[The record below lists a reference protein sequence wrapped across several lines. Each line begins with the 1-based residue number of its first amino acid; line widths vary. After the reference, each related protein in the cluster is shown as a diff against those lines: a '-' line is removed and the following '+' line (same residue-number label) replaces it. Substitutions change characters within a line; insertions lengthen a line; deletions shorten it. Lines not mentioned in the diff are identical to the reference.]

1 MEHLQEEGIISS
13 ELYFRYNS
21 ITHRWILPSN
31 SEPTVQPL
39 VVKSSNEDSSTPV
52 QVSYFQAENIYCLN
66 WLDRCKRHFELI
78 DILDWFKI
86 ILYVQKDKA
95 FSPFFKVKK
104 NLEDSLD
111 SIPSPSLS
119 VKIQIMGGKVGGV
132 TKLFVQKSLLTM
144 PSNIWPKK

>member
-1 MEHLQEEGIISS
+1 M
-13 ELYFRYNS
+13 YS
-21 ITHRWILPSN
+21 ITHKWILFSN

-39 VVKSSNEDSSTPV
+39 VVKSSYEDSSTPV

-95 FSPFFKVKK
+95 FSPFVKVKK
-104 NLEDSLD
+104 ILEDSLD
-111 SIPSPSLS
+111 SIQLYGSSPFLS
-119 VKIQIMGGKVGGV
+119 AWQLAGFTKVCGGV
-132 TKLFVQKSLLTM
+132 YSLVELFAFKDESCF
-144 PSNIWPKK
+144 I